1 MTVVPD
7 SAAPALVRD
16 HLGRLAFASARVS
29 VFLSLRLPLYFYNL
43 VAPDGWGQGRPLVV
57 GGTLGAACIDALL
70 AWRMRKRGRPLLWL
84 RIPLDLV
91 YVCLAAI
98 AVPPTWPYSGVLLIL
113 VPTAIELIAVRGVP
127 IGGLFVSAA
136 GVDMYFARTW
146 TAGKPYTF
154 ELIFYGTWVLVVG
167 TVAFAVVE
175 LVGQQH
181 QRRFLSE
188 RQAFKNFVSLQT
200 RNELLLGRGG
210 AVAEALN
217 RTWYQ
222 MHMTV
227 GRAAS
232 AASEEFRQ
240 QQERL
245 SAETRS
251 QARYLVDILTEFAA
265 AQRRNRP
272 TVSEHLHLRMEREER
287 LQVLTPGQAAALA
300 VQLSELNL
308 TGQHAVRVVAS
319 DHITGE
325 LSLALGGH
333 SLDIPPARGRRVVLV
348 PAAVIFGSGSLLALS
363 DPTYADLP
371 IFPVLLAVVCTALMG
386 LTAELRRRRGAK
398 WGLHYLWLSTM
409 TPALI
414 TILMT
419 VFLPV
424 HWRLANGRIIMPA
437 LVGLTA
443 SFYMIGII
451 WLELSWRI
459 RLITIFA
466 CAAWLLA
473 AVKLNPFGAP
483 PLWSII
489 GNLAIPASVVFAVLS
504 FEDKNHDLGLRL
516 HDQWVAALQRRADE
530 IRRRAVDYEIEG
542 LQRQI
547 DAATRMAKD
556 ASDGQDMQ
564 SILKCVAEAEF
575 HLGVIRHGGERND
588 GR

>member
-1 MTVVPD
+1 
-7 SAAPALVRD
+7 
-16 HLGRLAFASARVS
+16 
-29 VFLSLRLPLYFYNL
+29 
-43 VAPDGWGQGRPLVV
+43 
-57 GGTLGAACIDALL
+57 
-70 AWRMRKRGRPLLWL
+70 
-84 RIPLDLV
+84 
-91 YVCLAAI
+91 
-98 AVPPTWPYSGVLLIL
+98 
-113 VPTAIELIAVRGVP
+113 
-127 IGGLFVSAA
+127 
-136 GVDMYFARTW
+136 
-146 TAGKPYTF
+146 
-154 ELIFYGTWVLVVG
+154 
-167 TVAFAVVE
+167 
-175 LVGQQH
+175 
-181 QRRFLSE
+181 
-188 RQAFKNFVSLQT
+188 
-200 RNELLLGRGG
+200 
-210 AVAEALN
+210 
-217 RTWYQ
+217 
-222 MHMTV
+222 
-227 GRAAS
+227 
-232 AASEEFRQ
+232 
-240 QQERL
+240 
-245 SAETRS
+245 
-251 QARYLVDILTEFAA
+251 
-265 AQRRNRP
+265 
-272 TVSEHLHLRMEREER
+272 
-287 LQVLTPGQAAALA
+287 
-300 VQLSELNL
+300 
-308 TGQHAVRVVAS
+308 
-319 DHITGE
+319 
-325 LSLALGGH
+325 
-333 SLDIPPARGRRVVLV
+333 
-348 PAAVIFGSGSLLALS
+348 
-363 DPTYADLP
+363 
-371 IFPVLLAVVCTALMG
+371 
-386 LTAELRRRRGAK
+386 
-398 WGLHYLWLSTM
+398 
-409 TPALI
+409 
-414 TILMT
+414 MT